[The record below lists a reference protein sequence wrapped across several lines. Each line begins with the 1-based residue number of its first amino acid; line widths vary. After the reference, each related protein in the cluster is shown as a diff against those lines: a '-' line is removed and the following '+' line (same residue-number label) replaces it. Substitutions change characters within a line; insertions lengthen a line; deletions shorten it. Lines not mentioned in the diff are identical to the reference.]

1 MELHFTAKFNSKL
14 TCFTTK
20 IFFSGRK
27 KREKRMLDI
36 LHKAKAKKKRK
47 ILDPGDQRH
56 GNQEKKIKEQKKRE
70 REKKR
75 KKKKKSSTKHAGKKL
90 KVRAN

>member
-1 MELHFTAKFNSKL
+1 
-14 TCFTTK
+14 
-20 IFFSGRK
+20 
-27 KREKRMLDI
+27 MLDI

-56 GNQEKKIKEQKKRE
+56 GNQKKKIKEQKKRE

-75 KKKKKSSTKHAGKKL
+75 KRRKNPPQSTQVKSSKSEQTET
-90 KVRAN
+90 VV

>member
-20 IFFSGRK
+20 ICFPEERKEKKECWTFYTRQKQRK
-27 KREKRMLDI
+27 KEKSWI
-36 LHKAKAKKKRK
+36 LEIKDMETRKKK
-47 ILDPGDQRH
+47 
-56 GNQEKKIKEQKKRE
+56 KEQKKRE

>member
-1 MELHFTAKFNSKL
+1 
-14 TCFTTK
+14 
-20 IFFSGRK
+20 
-27 KREKRMLDI
+27 MLDI

-56 GNQEKKIKEQKKRE
+56 GNQKKKKEQKKRE

>member
-20 IFFSGRK
+20 NFIPEERK
-27 KREKRMLDI
+27 EKKECWTFYTR
-36 LHKAKAKKKRK
+36 HKQRKKKRK

-56 GNQEKKIKEQKKRE
+56 GNRKKNKRTEKKRE
-70 REKKR
+70 RKEKKKEEKILHKAR
-75 KKKKKSSTKHAGKKL
+75 
-90 KVRAN
+90 R